1 MDCIEKK
8 EASYLDGE
16 AIEDDAL
23 MQLVLN
29 KYAIRKQNNLWGVPS
44 VEQEQITTLSST
56 LDQIKKGKKRSEKD
70 RSNRSGNSSSTRSR
84 GNSRQTRVSN
94 EKKWAWKMMPPK
106 EGDPTNKIYQG
117 RTFFGM

>member
-8 EASYLDGE
+8 EESYLDGE

-29 KYAIRKQNNLWGVPS
+29 KYAIRKQNNLWEVPS
-44 VEQEQITTLSST
+44 VEQEQITTLSSE

-84 GNSRQTRVSN
+84 ENSRQTRVSN
-94 EKKWAWKMMPPK
+94 EKKWA
-106 EGDPTNKIYQG
+106 
-117 RTFFGM
+117 